1 MNDSKLKKPESMTF
15 EEAAE
20 ELDEIVQRIDA
31 SQSDLET
38 MMQEHK
44 RGQLLVERCKKLLE
58 SAEKQ
63 IKKMDAKDLP

>member
-1 MNDSKLKKPESMTF
+1 MTF

-31 SQSDLET
+31 GQSDLET